1 MFTLISEC
9 RSRSLVVLLAA
20 AMLLAGCA
28 TQAMHNKGMEQIREG
43 QMEEGL
49 AKLEAASAADPDNL
63 TYRSDLLRSRAQ
75 VVNRLLANASAELAV
90 SHYDAAQAIYERV
103 LRIDKDNRNASLA
116 IETLAMN
123 KRHDVIIGEASK
135 LLEKEDFDAARTVLR
150 PVLLENAKNS
160 QAVTLLRQ
168 IDEQQN
174 KVQLAE
180 PSLMRKFKKPVSLQF
195 RDANVKMVFEALS
208 RLTGI
213 NVLLDKDIRPDIKT
227 SIFVK
232 DVSVED
238 AVDLILMQSQ
248 LEKKI
253 LSDNTLYIYP
263 NTPAKTKD
271 YQDLKIRSFHLV
283 NADPKVMMTIIK
295 TLLKTKDIVVHEKT
309 NSIVMR
315 DTPDAIHL
323 AEKLVADQDIADP
336 EVMLEVEVLEISRSR
351 LSDIGAQ
358 FPTQL
363 SFAALP
369 SAASPGAAAALT
381 LNSLRQLNGSTI
393 GVSPAPSITLNAML
407 QDSDTNILSSPR
419 LRVRNR
425 EKAKIMIGERVPII
439 TNSITPITGGTGSVV
454 TGTVTYQDVGLKL
467 DVEPDIHL
475 DNEVTIKIGLEVSSL
490 GLAVTNNSGSV
501 VYRVGT
507 RNTSTSLR
515 LRDGETQILAG
526 LITDDDRSTVDKVPA
541 LGQIPL
547 LGRLFASDN
556 STKSKTEIILSI
568 TPHLVGNAK
577 LADAKETEYWSGT
590 ESALHSNQLTLK
602 QIGAVTLSTPS
613 TAPGA
618 IPAPFIPPATAA
630 PAANTVPATAAVPA
644 TSAVPAAG
652 AASAPGA
659 APALNASKNAEP
671 AAAPGALSWQGP
683 TQAKVG
689 DKITLSLNTQSQGL
703 KTVGLQIGFDPEVLK
718 VTDVN
723 EGDSLKH
730 GAAQASMNKHID
742 QAGGG
747 ITVDL
752 TGAGSSSAG
761 SIVTLTFEVIAAAQG
776 TSVSVDAVSATDA
789 NGGGLSL
796 SAPEPHVIALT
807 R

>member
-9 RSRSLVVLLAA
+9 RLRSLPVLLAA
-20 AMLLAGCA
+20 ALLLAGCA
-28 TQAMHNKGMEQIREG
+28 TQALHNKGMEQIQEG

-49 AKLEAASAADPDNL
+49 AKLEAASVAEPGNP
-63 TYRSDLLRSRAQ
+63 TYRADLLRARAQ
-75 VVNRLLANASAELAV
+75 VANRLLANASAELAV
-90 SHYDAAQAIYERV
+90 GHYDAAQAIYERI

-123 KRHDVIIGEASK
+123 KRHDVIIGEAGK
-135 LLEKEDFDAARTVLR
+135 LLEKEEFDAARTVLK

-160 QAVTLLRQ
+160 RAVTLMRQ

-174 KVQLAE
+174 KVQMAE

-213 NVLLDKDIRPDIKT
+213 NVLLDKDIRPDNKT

-271 YQDLKIRSFHLV
+271 FQDLKIRSFHLV
-283 NADPKVMMTIIK
+283 NADPKAMMTIIK
-295 TLLKTKDIVVHEKT
+295 TLLKTKDIVVNEKT

-351 LSDIGAQ
+351 LSEIGAK

-363 SFAALP
+363 SFTA
-369 SAASPGAAAALT
+369 GVTT
-381 LNSLRQLNGSTI
+381 LKDLQNVSSSMVN
-393 GVSPAPSITLNAML
+393 VSPAPSITLNAML

-439 TNSITPITGGTGSVV
+439 TNSITPSATAANGGIV

-467 DVEPDIHL
+467 EVEPDIHL
-475 DNEVTIKIGLEVSSL
+475 DNEVTIKVGLEVSSL
-490 GLAVTNNSGSV
+490 GLALTNSAGSV
-501 VYRVGT
+501 VYRIGT
-507 RNTSTSLR
+507 RNTATALR

-547 LGRLFASDN
+547 LGKLFASDN

-577 LADAKETEYWSGT
+577 LADARETEYWSGT
-590 ESALHSNQLTLK
+590 ESVLHSNQLTLK
-602 QIGAVTLSTPS
+602 QIGSVSLNNSS
-613 TAPGA
+613 TAPA
-618 IPAPFIPPATAA
+618 AMPAPFIPSA
-630 PAANTVPATAAVPA
+630 
-644 TSAVPAAG
+644 SAVPAANPASATTGVAPAASSVPPAG
-652 AASAPGA
+652 AASAVGA
-659 APALNASKNAEP
+659 APTLSAGKSAEP
-671 AAAPGALSWQGP
+671 AVIPGGLTWQGP
-683 TQAKVG
+683 SQAKVG
-689 DKITLSLNTQSQGL
+689 EKITLSLNTQTSQGL
-703 KTVGLQIGFDPEVLK
+703 KTVGLQFGFDPESLK
-718 VTDVN
+718 VIDVA
-723 EGDSLKH
+723 EGNSLKS
-730 GAAQASMNKHID
+730 GTAQSSMNKHID

-747 ITVDL
+747 VTVDL
-752 TGAGSSSAG
+752 SGAGSGSAG
-761 SIVTLTFEVIAAAQG
+761 SVVTLTFEVIAAAQG
-776 TSVSVDAVSATDA
+776 TAVSVDSVSASDV
-789 NGGGLSL
+789 NGAGVSL
-796 SAPEPHVIALT
+796 TAPEPHVIALT
-807 R
+807 Q

>member
-1 MFTLISEC
+1 
-9 RSRSLVVLLAA
+9 
-20 AMLLAGCA
+20 
-28 TQAMHNKGMEQIREG
+28 
-43 QMEEGL
+43 
-49 AKLEAASAADPDNL
+49 
-63 TYRSDLLRSRAQ
+63 
-75 VVNRLLANASAELAV
+75 
-90 SHYDAAQAIYERV
+90 
-103 LRIDKDNRNASLA
+103 
-116 IETLAMN
+116 
-123 KRHDVIIGEASK
+123 
-135 LLEKEDFDAARTVLR
+135 
-150 PVLLENAKNS
+150 
-160 QAVTLLRQ
+160 
-168 IDEQQN
+168 
-174 KVQLAE
+174 
-180 PSLMRKFKKPVSLQF
+180 
-195 RDANVKMVFEALS
+195 
-208 RLTGI
+208 
-213 NVLLDKDIRPDIKT
+213 
-227 SIFVK
+227 
-232 DVSVED
+232 
-238 AVDLILMQSQ
+238 MQSQ

-263 NTPAKTKD
+263 NTPAKAKD

-283 NADPKVMMTIIK
+283 NADPKVMLTIIK
-295 TLLKTKDIVVHEKT
+295 TLLKTKDIVINEKT

-351 LSDIGAQ
+351 LSEIGAK
-358 FPTQL
+358 FPSQL
-363 SFAALP
+363 SFTA
-369 SAASPGAAAALT
+369 GVTT
-381 LNSLRQLNGSTI
+381 LKDLQNVSSSMVN
-393 GVSPAPSITLNAML
+393 VSPAPSITLNAML

-490 GLAVTNNSGSV
+490 GLAVTNTSGSV

-556 STKSKTEIILSI
+556 STKSKTEVILSI

-577 LADAKETEYWSGT
+577 LADARETEYWSGT

-602 QIGAVTLSTPS
+602 QLGAVTLSTPS
-613 TAPGA
+613 AAPGA
-618 IPAPFIPPATAA
+618 IPVPYTPPATAA
-630 PAANTVPATAAVPA
+630 PAANAVPATGVVPA
-644 TSAVPAAG
+644 TSAVPAVG
-652 AASAPGA
+652 AASAPGT
-659 APALNASKNAEP
+659 APALNANKNAEP
-671 AAAPGALSWQGP
+671 AAVPGALSWQGP
-683 TQAKVG
+683 GQAKVG
-689 DKITLSLNTQSQGL
+689 DKITLSLITQSQGL

-718 VTDVN
+718 AIDVN

-730 GAAQASMNKHID
+730 GAAQAGMNKHID

-752 TGAGSSSAG
+752 TGAGPSSAG
-761 SIVTLTFEVIAAAQG
+761 SIVTLTFEVVAAAQG
-776 TSVSVDAVSATDA
+776 TSISVDAVSATDA